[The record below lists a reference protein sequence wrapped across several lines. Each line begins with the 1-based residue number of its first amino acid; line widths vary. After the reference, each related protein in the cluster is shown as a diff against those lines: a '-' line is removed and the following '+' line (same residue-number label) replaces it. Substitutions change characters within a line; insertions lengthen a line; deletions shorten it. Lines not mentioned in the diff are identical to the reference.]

1 MSNTIVHILL
11 LSDIC
16 ANICQYTELNIY
28 KLSPIKFQMN
38 HNEIKLFSPATV
50 ANVAC
55 GFDVLGFCLDT
66 VGDEMVIRK
75 VDKKGIRITKIEGF
89 KLPFETEL
97 NVAGVSALAMYQ
109 ELQPDCGFEIE
120 IKKNIKPG
128 SGIGSSAASAVGSV
142 YGINALLESPLNKTQ
157 LTRFAMKGEAFASGS
172 EHADNIAPALFG
184 GFTLVKSVNPLE
196 ILQIPSPDNL
206 YVTIIHPQIEI
217 KTAISRA
224 ILPKNIALQDAVTQ
238 WANVGSFIH
247 SLHTSDYP
255 LMKRSLHDVII
266 EPHRSKLIP
275 HYDEVKKQTLN
286 VGALGTNISGSGP
299 SIFSLC
305 EGIKTANQVKDVMR
319 KIYSNTG
326 IDFDIHVSKMNT
338 QGVKVL

>member
-1 MSNTIVHILL
+1 MKKS
-11 LSDIC
+11 
-16 ANICQYTELNIY
+16 
-28 KLSPIKFQMN
+28 
-38 HNEIKLFSPATV
+38 EIKLFSPATV

-55 GFDVLGFCLDT
+55 GFDVLGLCLDT
-66 VGDEMVIRK
+66 IGDEMVVRK
-75 VDKKGIRITKIEGF
+75 VDKKGVRITKIEGF

-142 YGINALLESPLNKTQ
+142 YGINALLGSPLNKTQ
-157 LTRFAMKGEAFASGS
+157 LTQFAIKGEALASGS

-224 ILPKNIALQDAVTQ
+224 ILPKNVPLEDAINQ

-255 LMKRSLHDVII
+255 LMQRSLHDVII

-275 HYDEVKKQTLN
+275 HYNEIKQQTLN
-286 VGALGTNISGSGP
+286 AGALGTNISGSGP

-305 EGIKTANQVKDVMR
+305 KGIENANKVRGVMTN
-319 KIYSNTG
+319 IYSNTG
-326 IDFDIHVSKMNT
+326 IEFDVHVSKINT
-338 QGVKVL
+338 QGVKVI